1 MTQEALIILDAS
13 VVAQP
18 NAVSS
23 LTDRFQPTYKVHRQ
37 VLDRLSSKTVLPN
50 HYAYIYVAPENAT
63 LTADHLQVLF
73 DALCAGGRLEG
84 PMNYKAQT
92 LNAIMTGFIE
102 NDTKTGY
109 SKPES
114 LASTTT
120 ILRKQT
126 TSSKKKHMF
135 KRAIDL
141 SALGDDED
149 ENDLVDEN
157 SLVSSSV
164 LGRPIVIPAA
174 CATTAGG
181 KKRRKACKDCTCG
194 LKELEQQELEQ
205 QQQQQS
211 VVTLNL
217 DEEIDFTVPGKPV
230 GSCGSCAL
238 GDAFRCD
245 GCPYLGLPP
254 FKPGEIVSVGGVRG
268 DY

>member
-1 MTQEALIILDAS
+1 MSQEALIILDAS

-23 LTDRFQPTYKVHRQ
+23 LTDRFQSSYKVHRQ

-50 HYAYIYVAPENAT
+50 HYAYIYVAPENVI
-63 LTADHLQVLF
+63 LSADNLQVLF
-73 DALCAGGRLEG
+73 DALSAGGRMEG

-92 LNAIMTGFIE
+92 LNAIMTGFVE

-109 SKPES
+109 TKPES

-120 ILRKQT
+120 ILRKQNT
-126 TSSKKKHMF
+126 NSKKKHMF

-141 SALGDDED
+141 TAIGDDED
-149 ENDLVDEN
+149 EDDLVDED
-157 SLVSSSV
+157 SLISSSV
-164 LGRPIVIPAA
+164 LSRPIVIPAA

-194 LKELEQQELEQ
+194 LKEMEEQAKDAQLAAQ
-205 QQQQQS
+205 NT
-211 VVTLNL
+211 VTLSAE
-217 DEEIDFTVPGKPV
+217 DTAEIDFTVQGKT
-230 GSCGSCAL
+230 GGCGSCAL

-254 FKPGEIVSVGGVRG
+254 FKPGEAVSIGGAS
-268 DY
+268 DL

>member
-1 MTQEALIILDAS
+1 MSQEALIILDAS
-13 VVAQP
+13 VGAQP

-23 LTDRFQPTYKVHRQ
+23 LTDRFQSSYKVHRQ

-50 HYAYIYVAPENAT
+50 HYAYIYVAPENVI
-63 LTADHLQVLF
+63 LSADNLQVLF
-73 DALCAGGRLEG
+73 DALSAGGRMEG

-92 LNAIMTGFIE
+92 LNAIMTGFVE

-109 SKPES
+109 TKPES

-120 ILRKQT
+120 ILRKQNT
-126 TSSKKKHMF
+126 NSKKKHMF

-141 SALGDDED
+141 TAIGDDED
-149 ENDLVDEN
+149 EDDLVDED
-157 SLVSSSV
+157 SLISSSV
-164 LGRPIVIPAA
+164 LSRPIVIPAA

-194 LKELEQQELEQ
+194 LKEFEQQELEK
-205 QQQQQS
+205 QQQS

-217 DEEIDFTVPGKPV
+217 DEEVDFTVPGKPV

>member
-1 MTQEALIILDAS
+1 MSQEALIILDAS

-23 LTDRFQPTYKVHRQ
+23 LTDRFQSSYKVHRQ

-50 HYAYIYVAPENAT
+50 HYAYIYVAPENVI
-63 LTADHLQVLF
+63 LSADNLQVLF
-73 DALCAGGRLEG
+73 DALSAGGRMEG

-92 LNAIMTGFIE
+92 LNAIMTGFVE

-109 SKPES
+109 TKPES

-120 ILRKQT
+120 ILRKQN

-141 SALGDDED
+141 TAIGDDDDED
-149 ENDLVDEN
+149 DLVDED
-157 SLVSSSV
+157 SLISSSV
-164 LGRPIVIPAA
+164 LSRPIVIPAA

-194 LKELEQQELEQ
+194 LKEFEQQELEK
-205 QQQQQS
+205 QQQS

-217 DEEIDFTVPGKPV
+217 DEEVDFTVPGKPV